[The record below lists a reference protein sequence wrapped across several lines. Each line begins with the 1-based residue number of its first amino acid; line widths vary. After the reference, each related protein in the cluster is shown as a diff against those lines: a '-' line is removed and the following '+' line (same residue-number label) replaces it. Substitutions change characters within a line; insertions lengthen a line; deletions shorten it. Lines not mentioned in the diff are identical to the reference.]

1 MLTLWRQR
9 RRSQGTEITE
19 RVRGELTEMILGWQ
33 LRRTA
38 WKEALIEHLLDLA
51 CAILNGNSIEV
62 DPQLGFGDEH
72 LPCCTGI
79 YQSE

>member
-1 MLTLWRQR
+1 
-9 RRSQGTEITE
+9 
-19 RVRGELTEMILGWQ
+19 MILGWQ